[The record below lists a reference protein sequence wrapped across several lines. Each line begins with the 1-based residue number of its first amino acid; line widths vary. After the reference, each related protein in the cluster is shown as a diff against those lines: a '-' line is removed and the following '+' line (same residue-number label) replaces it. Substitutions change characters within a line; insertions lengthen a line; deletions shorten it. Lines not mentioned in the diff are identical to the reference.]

1 MRGSTSTWRAHA
13 HGALQDRP
21 FQRAAGALINV
32 ILAEGALGRGH
43 LGNRFGKRPLL
54 RFAAVEDA
62 GLVEMNMRFD
72 EAGDDQLAVDV
83 FRRRI
88 RGNAGCDVDDTPAG
102 DGDIDG
108 RRLTSADAGIAQDQV
123 ESHASEPSLNS
134 IIGSASFAMRS

>member
-1 MRGSTSTWRAHA
+1 MARNPFSPMRGSTSTWRAHA

-21 FQRAAGALINV
+21 FQRAAGAQINV
-32 ILAEGALGRGH
+32 IFAEGALGRGH

-62 GLVEMNMRFD
+62 GFVEVDMRFD
-72 EAGDDQLAVDV
+72 EAGDDQPAVDV

-88 RGNAGCDVDDTPAG
+88 RGNAGCNVDDTPAG

-123 ESHASEPSLNS
+123 ESHASSL
-134 IIGSASFAMRS
+134 RSTP